1 MPGYLIYGDTFLVSE
16 RLKQIESEITNDTV
30 LDSNNHKISAPN
42 TNLDEVRNICYAL
55 PFLDTV
61 RLVII
66 DNLMGTLDGNRP
78 GNRTRTSKSR
88 SKIGSWEQ
96 LPDIIQNMPDTTQ
109 TIFIEYELS
118 KSNPLLKKLEPFS
131 QSY

>member
-30 LDSNNHKISAPN
+30 LDSNRHKISASDA
-42 TNLDEVRNICYAL
+42 NLDELRNICYAL
-55 PFLDTV
+55 PFLDPI
-61 RLVII
+61 RLVVI

-96 LPDIIQNMPDTTQ
+96 LPDIIQNMPDTTH
-109 TIFIEYELS
+109 TIFIDYDLS
-118 KSNPLLKKLEPFS
+118 LIHI
-131 QSY
+131 